1 MTGGRP
7 YTAVALVDIVALPAV
22 GGTLNWRPVRRHL
35 GIRAFGIN
43 AYVAHAAGDDVV
55 EDHDETGHGAGGH
68 EELYVVVEGH
78 ARFTI
83 GGEEVDAPRGTLV
96 FLGEPGVR
104 RKAVAVAPDTT
115 VIAIGGPVGEPYT
128 VSAWEP
134 VFAAMPLSAAGE
146 HSAAVAMAAEA
157 LADHPDN
164 PSVLYNLACF
174 ESLGGWYEEAVGH
187 LARAF
192 ELDPKTRTWAETDTD
207 LDPIRDRPDYPA

>member
-1 MTGGRP
+1 MSAGRP
-7 YTAVALVDIVALPAV
+7 YIAVALDDIETLPAV

-43 AYVAHAAGDDVV
+43 AYIAYGAGDDVV

-68 EELYVVVEGH
+68 EELYIVVAGH

-83 GGEEVDAPRGTLV
+83 GGEEVDAPLGTLV
-96 FLGEPGVR
+96 FLGDPGVR
-104 RKAVAVAPDTT
+104 RKAVAVAPETT
-115 VIAIGGPVGEPYT
+115 VLAIGGPVGEAYT

-146 HSAAVAMAAEA
+146 HSAAVAMANEA

-174 ESLGGWYEEAVGH
+174 ESLGGWHEEAVAH

-192 ELDPKTRTWAETDTD
+192 ELEPKTKAWAETDTD
-207 LDPIRDRPDYPA
+207 LDPIRDRPDYPG